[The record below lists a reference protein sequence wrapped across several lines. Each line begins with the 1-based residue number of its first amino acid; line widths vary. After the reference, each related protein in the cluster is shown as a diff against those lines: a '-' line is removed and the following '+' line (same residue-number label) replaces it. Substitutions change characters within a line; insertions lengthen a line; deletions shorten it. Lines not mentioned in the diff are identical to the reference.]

1 MNGNLIF
8 TPVPGN
14 LGVFY
19 TPSLT
24 MVVCKA
30 ESLFF
35 DPDPVFEP
43 AVLFDI
49 DLVFD
54 LDLLFDLDPTQTA
67 SRFVQLICGSHGCD
81 QQTVDI

>member
-1 MNGNLIF
+1 MVTLF
-8 TPVPGN
+8 LHPSLVP
-14 LGVFY
+14 GVFY

-24 MVVCKA
+24 MVVCEA

-35 DPDPVFEP
+35 DPDPVFDP
-43 AVLFDI
+43 AV
-49 DLVFD
+49 VFD